1 MDLIRGDLNL
11 KSTSKLNDKM
21 GTTAII
27 GGSGLDAI
35 EELEITNRKVVR
47 TPYGDPSGI
56 VIAGNLYG
64 KSFVFLPRHGSTH
77 TIPPH
82 KVNYR
87 ANIWALKD
95 YGVDTII
102 AFAAV
107 GAIDDNL
114 VPGTVVIPDQLI
126 DYTWGREHT
135 FFDGTSEIVQHVEFD
150 SPYSAGTRSQLIEAA
165 KQADVAAIAHG
176 TYAVTQGPRFETPA
190 EIVKLERD
198 GATIVGMTGMPE
210 AVLARE
216 LQIDYACVAIVVN
229 PAAGKGN
236 EAISLEKIEKFL
248 ETGSATALSILKYF

>member
-1 MDLIRGDLNL
+1 MSIV
-11 KSTSKLNDKM
+11 
-21 GTTAII
+21 AII

-35 EELEITNRKVVR
+35 EDLEITNRKVVR

-56 VIAGNLYG
+56 VTAGNLYG
-64 KSFVFLPRHGSTH
+64 RSFVFLPRHGSQH

-82 KVNYR
+82 KINYR

-114 VPGTVVIPDQLI
+114 IPGAIVIPDQLI

-135 FFDGTSEIVQHVEFD
+135 FYDGTSESVQHVEFD
-150 SPYSAGTRSQLIEAA
+150 TPYSAVTRRQLIQAA
-165 KQADVAAIAHG
+165 KKAELSAITEG

-210 AVLARE
+210 AILARE

-229 PAAGKGN
+229 PAAGKGD
-236 EAISLEKIEKFL
+236 EVISIEKIKVFL

>member
-1 MDLIRGDLNL
+1 M
-11 KSTSKLNDKM
+11 SVV
-21 GTTAII
+21 AII
-27 GGSGLDAI
+27 GGSGFDTVKD
-35 EELEITNRKVVR
+35 LEITNRKVVR

-56 VIAGNLYG
+56 VTAGNLYG
-64 KSFVFLPRHGSTH
+64 KSFVFLPRHGSQH

-82 KVNYR
+82 KINYR
-87 ANIWALKD
+87 ANIWALKE

-114 VPGTVVIPDQLI
+114 IPGAIVIPDQLI

-135 FFDGTSEIVQHVEFD
+135 FYDGTSELVKHVEFD
-150 SPYSAGTRSQLIEAA
+150 TPYSAVTRHQLIEAA
-165 KQADVAAIAHG
+165 KKADISAIAEG

-190 EIVKLERD
+190 EIVKFERD

-210 AVLARE
+210 AILARE

-229 PAAGKGN
+229 PAAGKGD
-236 EAISLEKIEKFL
+236 EAISIEKIKVFL
-248 ETGSATALSILKYF
+248 ETGSATALSILEYF

>member
-1 MDLIRGDLNL
+1 MSIV
-11 KSTSKLNDKM
+11 
-21 GTTAII
+21 AII
-27 GGSGLDAI
+27 GGSGLDVI
-35 EELEITNRKVVR
+35 KDLEITSRKVVR

-56 VIAGNLYG
+56 VTAGSLYG
-64 KSFVFLPRHGSTH
+64 KSFVFLPRHGSQH

-82 KVNYR
+82 KINYR

-107 GAIDDNL
+107 GAIDDSL
-114 VPGTVVIPDQLI
+114 PSGAIVIPDQLI

-135 FFDGTSEIVQHVEFD
+135 FYDGKSESVQHVEFD
-150 SPYSAGTRSQLIEAA
+150 APYSELTRHQLIEAA
-165 KQADVAAIAHG
+165 KKANVSARTEG

-210 AVLARE
+210 AILARE

-229 PAAGKGN
+229 PAAGKGD
-236 EAISLEKIEKFL
+236 EAISIEKIKVVL
-248 ETGSATALSILKYF
+248 KTGSATALSILEYF